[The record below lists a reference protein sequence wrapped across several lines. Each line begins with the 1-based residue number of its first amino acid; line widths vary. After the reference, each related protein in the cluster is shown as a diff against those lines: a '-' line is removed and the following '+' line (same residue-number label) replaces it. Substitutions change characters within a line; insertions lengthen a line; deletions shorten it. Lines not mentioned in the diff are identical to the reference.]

1 MLEEKSEPGEV
12 LLHPTLEREEEIGE
26 QILKLEEV
34 ITSSE
39 MEVKGRKNRYYKG
52 NLLKVQS

>member
-39 MEVKGRKNRYYKG
+39 MENTRASQN
-52 NLLKVQS
+52 NDW